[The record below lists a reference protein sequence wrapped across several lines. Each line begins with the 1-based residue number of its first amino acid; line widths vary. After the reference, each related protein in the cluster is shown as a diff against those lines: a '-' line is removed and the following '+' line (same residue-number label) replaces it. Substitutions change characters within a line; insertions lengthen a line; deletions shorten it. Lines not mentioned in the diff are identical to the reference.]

1 MSASSK
7 FPSEMPINFQ
17 LMEASLEANM
27 LGEQMHNVMVLAKAG
42 RVQGEGRSR
51 WSGHLRDHLL
61 LASSCI
67 LSHPLHKLK
76 SCNKSQLPKAFV
88 CTAV

>member
-1 MSASSK
+1 VSASSK

-42 RVQGEGRSR
+42 RVQGEGRNSLDPQKTIL
-51 WSGHLRDHLL
+51 GLGRDT
-61 LASSCI
+61 ATGSC
-67 LSHPLHKLK
+67 SPGEDF
-76 SCNKSQLPKAFV
+76 QLN
-88 CTAV
+88 